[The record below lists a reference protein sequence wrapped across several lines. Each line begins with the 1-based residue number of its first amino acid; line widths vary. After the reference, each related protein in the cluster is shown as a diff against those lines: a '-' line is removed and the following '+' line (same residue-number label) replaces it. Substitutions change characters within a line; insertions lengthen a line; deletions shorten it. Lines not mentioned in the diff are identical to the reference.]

1 MPAGTTALLE
11 DNVLHIPR
19 KLPLS
24 TRCPAISV
32 KYFLVIQARSVV
44 GSSEKMKIPIVI
56 AHAASPPL
64 VDQQLVDQ
72 VPVVIANASPPHL

>member
-1 MPAGTTALLE
+1 M
-11 DNVLHIPR
+11 
-19 KLPLS
+19 
-24 TRCPAISV
+24 

-56 AHAASPPL
+56 AHASPPL

-72 VPVVIANASPPHL
+72 VPVVIANASPPTSESPLP